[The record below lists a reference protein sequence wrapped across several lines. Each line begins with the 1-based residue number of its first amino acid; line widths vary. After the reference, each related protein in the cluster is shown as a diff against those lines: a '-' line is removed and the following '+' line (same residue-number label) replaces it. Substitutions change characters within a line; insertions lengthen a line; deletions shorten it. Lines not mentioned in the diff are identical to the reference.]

1 MDIVSLGEPMVEFS
15 AASPGHL
22 KDVTLFHRGWG
33 GDTSNMAVAAA
44 RLGRSVGY
52 ITKIGDDAF
61 GQCFLELWRREGVD
75 TSKVIVE
82 KGGFTGIY
90 FIAYADGHE
99 FTYYRKGSSASH
111 ISADEVDHE
120 YIKSSRVFHSSG
132 ITQAISGS
140 SREAVFHAIE
150 IAKRNRALV
159 SYDPN
164 VRLKLWP
171 LETARDV
178 IIRAIGLADIV
189 FPSIEDASML
199 FSSGSAKDA
208 AERFLE
214 LGPSTVVVKLGAGGC
229 LVATKEEIFETPSF
243 EVNVVDATG
252 AGDAFDAAF
261 LSGILE
267 GWDLRRCANFA
278 NAVGALTTTGKGA
291 VNPIPR
297 RSVVDDFLRSRIS
310 V

>member
-1 MDIVSLGEPMVEFS
+1 
-15 AASPGHL
+15 
-22 KDVTLFHRGWG
+22 
-33 GDTSNMAVAAA
+33 MAVAAA
-44 RLGRSVGY
+44 RLGRKVGY
-52 ITKIGDDAF
+52 ITKVGDDAF
-61 GQCFLELWRREGVD
+61 GQCFLEMWRREGVD

-90 FIAYADGHE
+90 FIAYANGHE

-111 ISADEVDHE
+111 ISADEIDQE
-120 YIKSSRVFHSSG
+120 YIKNSKTFHSSG
-132 ITQAISGS
+132 ITQAISDS

-150 IAKRNRALV
+150 IAKKNGVLV

-171 LETARDV
+171 LEMARST
-178 IIRAIGLADIV
+178 IIRTISLADIV
-189 FPSIEDASML
+189 FPSMEDASIL
-199 FSSGSAKDA
+199 FSSDSAKDA
-208 AERFLE
+208 AKRFLE
-214 LGPSTVVVKLGAGGC
+214 LGPGTVVVKLGADGC
-229 LVATKEEIFETPSF
+229 LVATKKEVFETPSVK
-243 EVNVVDATG
+243 VNVVDATG

-261 LSGILE
+261 LSGTLE
-267 GWDLRRCANFA
+267 GWDLRRCARFA

-297 RSVVDDFLRSRIS
+297 RSVVDEFLRSRVS